1 MHSSLSKTATPHSML
16 RRHEQFCLATQVHVR
31 RGDKEIEY
39 PHSPDKAY
47 EDGAAALQAA
57 NPGLD
62 RHIFLSTEDETVIRY
77 FVDNTTWEVEY
88 ANTAR
93 KPDPGKS
100 TVAYARELGPPT
112 EMLQSLVNLELALET
127 SAWVGTLSSN
137 WCRLIDEFRSTIGCR
152 ARSPFV
158 DVAQV
163 NATEL
168 DYYF

>member
-1 MHSSLSKTATPHSML
+1 
-16 RRHEQFCLATQVHVR
+16 VHVR

-39 PHSPDKAY
+39 PHTPVQRY
-47 EDGAAALQAA
+47 EEEASLLQVG

-62 RHIFLSTEDETVIRY
+62 RHIFLSTEDEGIVRY
-77 FVDNTTWEVEY
+77 WVDNTTWEVEY

-93 KPDPGKS
+93 KPDTTKS

-127 SAWVGTLSSN
+127 NAWVGTLSSN
-137 WCRLIDEFRSTIGCR
+137 WCRLIDELKATILCK
-152 ARSPFV
+152 AHYPYV
-158 DVAQV
+158 DPAQV
-163 NATEL
+163 GAREF